1 MQPARQ
7 QANPTLPTS
16 LSLPG
21 KGGFSAS
28 LWGFCRPEGSPAK
41 APHAGSLPCV
51 ERGCCSLPSARR
63 PTGLVRT
70 PAGIL
75 DAQHLTR
82 LARDAHIWRLS
93 AEISHPE
100 GARGRGPGLPNPQRA
115 SRATLGWR
123 CGRRGRSVT
132 TARLEAVP
140 LGGTGAQSFRQALA
154 PGYFLGGTQG
164 PFGRRCSR
172 GTTVLQGQMPRSS
185 QPRSW
190 GRPGLDLPEVLS
202 CDHGGS

>member
-140 LGGTGAQSFRQALA
+140 LGGTGAQSFRRRWPRAISSGVPRVPLA
-154 PGYFLGGTQG
+154 EGAAAVPPSF
-164 PFGRRCSR
+164 RVKC
-172 GTTVLQGQMPRSS
+172 
-185 QPRSW
+185 
-190 GRPGLDLPEVLS
+190 PGLHS
-202 CDHGGS
+202 HGAGGGLGWIFQRF